1 MSVMNVSRNFD
12 SRIRLFADD
21 CIIYK
26 KITNKNNVKNLQ
38 KVLDNLEDWAVENGL
53 EINPGKSKTFR
64 FTKDLLKNP
73 LGYCPD
79 EQKLRKRAVVNT

>member
-1 MSVMNVSRNFD
+1 MNVSRNFD

-38 KVLDNLEDWAVENGL
+38 KDLDTLGEWAVENGMK
-53 EINPGKSKTFR
+53 INPGRCKALR
-64 FTKDLLKNP
+64 FT
-73 LGYCPD
+73 
-79 EQKLRKRAVVNT
+79 